1 MIMTPEMKTNLLEK
15 LWLPI
20 MIKGGKT
27 LYPRRHYKKMKL
39 LTLTYSKNFQEIEML
54 EERNLTEKK
63 HITAWTPTYLVQIRL
78 ETELGPATIIG
89 SSRYED
95 SITQQNFKIKDRFP
109 FDIINLD
116 FTSQNPNFELGR
128 VEKELASLEMTIK
141 LQADRENDGFVLIY
155 TTLLNSKD
163 IRFSQIINTSH
174 SISPAQPLRINNTTF
189 SSTIQDQSEKISC
202 LEQLYEKICFKYYSR
217 INYDMIIRPL
227 NSDDTSLCS
236 FAGILRS

>member
-1 MIMTPEMKTNLLEK
+1 MKTNLLED
-15 LWLPI
+15 LWLPFAI
-20 MIKGGKT
+20 EGGKI
-27 LYPRRHYKKMKL
+27 LYPRRRNKKMKL
-39 LTLTYSKNFQEIEML
+39 LTLTYAKNFKEIEML
-54 EERNLTEKK
+54 EEKNLTEKE
-63 HITAWTPTYLVQIRL
+63 HITAWTSTYIVQVRL

-95 SITQQNFKIKDRFP
+95 SITHQNFKIRDKFP

-116 FTSQNPNFELGR
+116 FTSQDPYFELGR

-141 LQADRENDGFVLIY
+141 LQADHDNNGFVLIY

-163 IRFSQIINTSH
+163 MRFSQIIDTSR
-174 SISPAQPLRINNTTF
+174 SISAAQPLPINNTTF

-202 LEQLYEKICFKYYSR
+202 LEQLYEKICCKYYSG
-217 INYDMIIRPL
+217 IDYEKIIRPL
-227 NSDDTSLCS
+227 NGDVTSLCS